1 MSTGNIPLAFGNKRL
16 LSHENYFFIL
26 LHSINEGKDCDCVFS
41 MKIEVPKGS
50 FIQYV
55 RKILQKG
62 NVSYPMIRTRKC
74 TYQAV
79 KNVSFLENFAN
90 VLNDPQNE

>member
-16 LSHENYFFIL
+16 LSHENNFFIL

-50 FIQYV
+50 FI
-55 RKILQKG
+55 
-62 NVSYPMIRTRKC
+62 
-74 TYQAV
+74 
-79 KNVSFLENFAN
+79 
-90 VLNDPQNE
+90 